1 MNARLIMSLSILS
14 LLLAAC
20 APAAPNPIATSPRSE
35 PPAQQEA
42 TLVEKPVEAE
52 PYRPQPTAVI
62 GGNTFQDYGVNPEQR
77 AQRDH
82 LSTFALDV
90 DTASY
95 TVARRFIED
104 GSLPPID
111 AVRVEEF
118 VNAFDQGYESPSS
131 SAFTI
136 YADGAPDPFDYGDA
150 YLLRF
155 GIQGYRVSDWERKPL
170 ALTFVI
176 DVSGSMDLE
185 NRLGLVKETLEVLVE
200 GLDSRD
206 SVAIVVYGSDAR
218 LVLEPTPADRPERI
232 LRAIRRLRTEGSTN
246 VEAGLKLGYR
256 TALQAYRPGS
266 VNRVILCSD
275 GVANTGETRA
285 NALLDMIGGYV
296 SEGVDMTAL
305 GFGMGNFNDVLLEQ
319 LADKGNGFYAYIDTL
334 EEAERLF
341 IDELTSSL
349 QTIAYDAKVQV
360 DFNQELV
367 AEYRLLGYENRQL
380 DDQDFRDDSVDAG
393 EIGAGHTAT
402 AIYQVRLRPGAE
414 GRIATVQLRWQDAE
428 TREIQEINGNF
439 NTWDLYPSFEES
451 DAYFQKAVLVAAFAE
466 VLRASPYTGAS
477 LGEIAGWARQLA
489 RQLPYDNEVQEFSV
503 LADQAVRLAGNE

>member
-1 MNARLIMSLSILS
+1 MKTRLVSLCIVV

-20 APAAPNPIATSPRSE
+20 SPAAPTPIASSPRSE
-35 PPAQQEA
+35 EPRYEVPPATQEVETAPYQQA
-42 TLVEKPVEAE
+42 
-52 PYRPQPTAVI
+52 PTTAA
-62 GGNTFQDYGVNPEQR
+62 GGNYFQDYGVNPEQR
-77 AQRDH
+77 AGRDH

-95 TVARRFIED
+95 TVARRYIED

-118 VNAFDQGYESPSS
+118 VNAFDQGYEPPSS

-136 YADGAPDPFDYGDA
+136 YADGAPDPFDYGGA

-155 GIQGYRVSDWERKPL
+155 GIQGYRVSEWERKPL

-185 NRLGLVKETLEVLVE
+185 NRLGLVKETLKVLVE

-218 LVLEPTPADRPERI
+218 LVLEPTSADHPERI

-256 TALQAYRPGS
+256 TALQAYRS
-266 VNRVILCSD
+266 EAVNRVILCSD
-275 GVANTGETRA
+275 GVANTGETSA

-341 IDELTSSL
+341 IDEMTSNL

-360 DFNQELV
+360 DFNPDLV

-380 DDQDFRDDSVDAG
+380 ADQEFRDDSVDAG

-428 TREIQEINGNF
+428 TREVQEINGNF

-477 LGEIAGWARQLA
+477 LGEVASYARQLA
-489 RQLPYDNEVQEFSV
+489 RQLPYDSQVQEFAE
-503 LADQAVRLAGNE
+503 LANRAARLAANE